1 MRAGIIIIAITTRF
15 GFFYMGLPFGRL
27 FLVIHLFGSLT
38 VYAGGIMRLQTR
50 LVCSILFCGL
60 TASSYGDGAVR
71 VGNSIVVA
79 PMDVLQSLEKNKDK
93 ILTKNAA

>member
-1 MRAGIIIIAITTRF
+1 
-15 GFFYMGLPFGRL
+15 MGLPFGRL
-27 FLVIHLFGSLT
+27 FLVIHLFG
-38 VYAGGIMRLQTR
+38 
-50 LVCSILFCGL
+50 GL
-60 TASSYGDGAVR
+60 TASSYGDGAAR